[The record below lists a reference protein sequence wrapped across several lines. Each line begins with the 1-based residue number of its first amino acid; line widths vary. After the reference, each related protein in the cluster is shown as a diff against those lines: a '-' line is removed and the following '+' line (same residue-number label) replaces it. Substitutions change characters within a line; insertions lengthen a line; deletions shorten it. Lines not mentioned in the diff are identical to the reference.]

1 MKDIL
6 KVVRW
11 KNLLIVIATMVMTK
25 YLLLDA
31 LASVMQ
37 VALTTGETVPVS
49 LQLPWYDF
57 FFLVLATVLITAG
70 GYVINDYFDI
80 KTDLINRG
88 SVIVGTV
95 IPRRKAMFLHNI
107 LNIVGVA
114 SGFYISWRVGYFSL
128 GIIFLLVSGLLWFY
142 SASYKRQFLIG
153 NILVAVLTAMVPLLV
168 VFYEFPALYKFYS
181 ANATAHPDY
190 KVFFFWT
197 GGFALFAF
205 LTTLSREI
213 IKDVEDYEGDIEYG
227 RNTLPVVLGIKS
239 TKNLVVALVVVIIA
253 TLFVVWNLFVYDILT
268 LLYLSLAIVLP
279 LLIIIYMVLTGK
291 GKKQFH
297 TASFVMKIVM
307 LTGLFYMIV
316 VKFIITGI
324 FG

>member
-1 MKDIL
+1 MKEIL
-6 KVVRW
+6 KVIRW
-11 KNLLIVIATMVMTK
+11 KNLMIVIATMVMTK
-25 YLLLDA
+25 YLLLHS

-37 VALTTGETVPVS
+37 VTLITGETAAVS

-95 IPRRKAMFLHNI
+95 IPRRKAMLLHNI
-107 LNIVGVA
+107 LNIAGVA
-114 SGFYISWRVGYFSL
+114 SGFYVSWRVGYFWL

-142 SASYKRQFLIG
+142 SASYKRQFLVG
-153 NILVAVLTAMVPLLV
+153 NILVAILTAMVPLLV
-168 VFYEFPALYKFYS
+168 VFYEFPALYKFYA
-181 ANATAHPDY
+181 ANAVSHPNY
-190 KVFFFWT
+190 KLFFFWT
-197 GGFALFAF
+197 GGFAMFAF
-205 LTTLSREI
+205 LTTLAREI

-227 RNTLPVVLGIKS
+227 RNTLPVVMGIKS
-239 TKNLVVALVVVIIA
+239 TKNLVASLVVAIIA
-253 TLFVVWNLFVYDILT
+253 TLYVVWNLFVYDIIT
-268 LLYLSLAIVLP
+268 LIYLSLTIVLP
-279 LLIIIYMVLTGK
+279 LLLIIYMVLSGK

-297 TASFVMKIVM
+297 AASGVMKIVM
-307 LTGLFYMIV
+307 LAGLFYMV
-316 VKFIITGI
+316 LVKFIIAGI